1 MLQPKQKLAVLTRN
15 AAAIMLCGVTIQRYV
30 IVPYAMLEAF
40 EKKIQVIS
48 VTKQVVSALF

>member
-1 MLQPKQKLAVLTRN
+1 MLQPKQKLAVFTRN
-15 AAAIMLCGVTIQRYV
+15 AAAIILCGVTIQRYV